1 MEGRYVVCVV
11 QIVAMALIDCN
22 VILSR
27 TECDCLVHLG
37 TLLFQMGRVEEA
49 ERFLRHALTLQPSH
63 YGAANNL
70 KVVQHHK
77 LKTQQQK
84 QK

>member
-1 MEGRYVVCVV
+1 MCSTNSCHGTF
-11 QIVAMALIDCN
+11 DCN
-22 VILSR
+22 VVLSR
-27 TECDCLVHLG
+27 TECECIVHSG

-49 ERFLRHALTLQPSH
+49 EQSLRYALTLQPNH

-77 LKTQQQK
+77 LKMQQQK
-84 QK
+84 QN